1 MTVRKST
8 NLEQDRADLIKFAN
22 LDIAENID
30 VTDCNLRALINLEL
44 AQRIANFKTICQTGC
59 RLRGDSRTKLSAVQ
73 YG

>member
-44 AQRIANFKTICQTGC
+44 AQRIAKLQNNLPD
-59 RLRGDSRTKLSAVQ
+59 RLPTQGRQ
-73 YG
+73 PN